1 MGKVTCSNRVTQ
13 LLFYK
18 MFVMKARIIKYIRN
32 TWAAAGFLFTCW
44 LIYNYQAHN
53 VESQLYRS
61 DKDVRV
67 EQTSDF
73 IAFIPAKPYKKIL
86 IFYPGALVDP
96 DAYIPLCRQIAENG
110 IRTFIIKMPFRLAM
124 KGYQIPKKLHMVD
137 DSTKEYIL
145 AGHSQGA
152 KMAAIF
158 VYENPGVIDKLIL
171 LGSTNPRDIDLSTLS
186 IPVLKIYGLNDGIA
200 KPEDVEA
207 NMKFLPKHTQYIA
220 IPGANHMQFGYY
232 GYQLG
237 DKKATISRNRQQDI
251 VLKNMLN
258 FIN

>member
-1 MGKVTCSNRVTQ
+1 MKGK
-13 LLFYK
+13 
-18 MFVMKARIIKYIRN
+18 IIKYIRN

-44 LIYNYQAHN
+44 LIYSYQAHN

-61 DKDVRV
+61 DKDIRV

-73 IAFIPAKPYKKIL
+73 IAFVPTSNYSKVV

-96 DAYIPLCRQIAENG
+96 DAYIPLCRNIALNG
-110 IRTFIIKMPFRLAM
+110 IRTVIIKMPFRLATR
-124 KGYQIPKKLHMVD
+124 GYKIPKELHIVD

-152 KMAAIF
+152 KMAARF
-158 VYENPGVIDKLIL
+158 VYENPGIIDKLIL
-171 LGSTNPRDIDLSTLS
+171 LGSTNPKDFDLSTLK

-207 NMKFLPKHTQYIA
+207 NMKFLPKHTRYIA

-232 GYQLG
+232 GFQLG
-237 DKKATISRNRQQDI
+237 DREATITRDEQQSI
-251 VLKNMLN
+251 VLKYMLD
-258 FIN
+258 FINND